1 MTRNIQKDNANSP
14 EVRRCVRCIMPE
26 NYPGITFNS
35 EGVCSFCQYFDAKWG
50 SWVNSAEEQRRSEA
64 KLREIFE
71 AAKRKKRPYDAI
83 IGISSG
89 KDSSY
94 CLYLC
99 KEVYGLNVLTFT
111 KQSCFLTDEAVTKI
125 DRLVK
130 IFDVP
135 HIYYHDPL
143 SPELA
148 AIFLRKTG
156 NLCTACELSAFNT
169 TAVLARDYN
178 IPIIVLGNSSRTEA
192 SVPKSL
198 NPWDTFFFNNVMKG
212 EGYRERIR
220 DSFYRHNYLVS
231 EGIRQ
236 LLGLR
241 RIVLLPD
248 YVEWDEEKIADLFKS
263 KYNYEFGAEH
273 GDCWAHEVAN
283 YLFQKKCHGVHPRVA
298 KCSMLVRSGKMTR
311 EEAMSAISD
320 IEEGKEIPGLDRFLK
335 VCGMTEDEFY
345 AASEKN
351 PQPYIKGLSQLINF
365 LRRKIR
371 RQVA

>member
-1 MTRNIQKDNANSP
+1 MTKNKKRDNVATP
-14 EVRRCVRCIMPE
+14 EIKRCVRCVMPE
-26 NYPGITFNS
+26 NYYGITFDE
-35 EGVCSFCQYFDAKWG
+35 EGVCNFCHYFDAKWG
-50 SWVNSAEEQRRSEA
+50 YWVNDIEEQQRSEA

-111 KQSCFLTDEAVTKI
+111 KRSCFLTDEAVARI
-125 DRLVK
+125 DRLVE

-135 HIYYHDPL
+135 HIYYQDPL

-148 AIFLRKTG
+148 AIFMRKTG
-156 NLCTACELSAFNT
+156 NICTACELSAFNAT
-169 TAVLARDYN
+169 SVLARDYN

-192 SVPKSL
+192 SVPKPL
-198 NPWDTFFFNNVMKG
+198 NPWDTFYFNNVMKG

-220 DSFYRHNYLVS
+220 DSFYRQNYLVS

-248 YVEWDEEKIADLFKS
+248 YVEWDEDKMAELFKS
-263 KYNYEFGAEH
+263 KYDYEFGEEH
-273 GDCWAHEVAN
+273 ADCWAHQVAN
-283 YLFQKKCHGVHPRVA
+283 YLFQKKCGGVHPRVA
-298 KCSMLVRSGKMTR
+298 KYSMLVRSGKMNR
-311 EEAMSAISD
+311 EDAMAAIND
-320 IEEGKEIPGLDRFLK
+320 IKEDKEIPGLDRFLEIS
-335 VCGMTEDEFY
+335 GMTEEEFY
-345 AASEKN
+345 AASDKT
-351 PQPYIKGLSQLINF
+351 PQPYIKGMSKLINF

>member
-1 MTRNIQKDNANSP
+1 MTKNVQRDNTNSP
-14 EVRRCVRCIMPE
+14 EIRRCVRCIMPE
-26 NYPGITFNS
+26 NYPGITFDD
-35 EGVCSFCQYFDAKWG
+35 EGVCSFCRYFDAKWG
-50 SWVNSAEEQRRSEA
+50 AWVNSPEEQQRSEA

-111 KQSCFLTDEAVTKI
+111 KQSCFLTDEAVAKI

-148 AIFLRKTG
+148 GIFMRKTG
-156 NLCTACELSAFNT
+156 NICTACVLSAFNT
-169 TAVLARDYN
+169 GAVLAREYN
-178 IPIIVLGNSSRTEA
+178 IPVVVLGNSSRTEA

-198 NPWDTFFFNNVMKG
+198 NPWDTFYFNNVMKG

-236 LLGLR
+236 VLGLR
-241 RIVLLPD
+241 RIVILPD
-248 YVEWDEEKIADLFKS
+248 YVEWDEDKMSDLFKS
-263 KYNYEFGAEH
+263 KYDYEFDVEH
-273 GDCWAHEVAN
+273 ADCWAHDIAN
-283 YLFQKKCHGVHPRVA
+283 YLFQKKCGGVHPRVA
-298 KCSMLVRSGKMTR
+298 KNSMLVRSGKMSR
-311 EEAMSAISD
+311 EEAMSAIND
-320 IEEGKEIPGLDRFLK
+320 IKEEATIIGLERFYEIT
-335 VCGMTEDEFY
+335 GMSEEEFY
-345 AASEKN
+345 AASEKT
-351 PQPYIKGLSQLINF
+351 PQPYIRGLSQLINF